1 MIGFDKVS
9 IGIGYDRQ
17 VFRWFCE
24 AMLKHKE
31 RKTKEPKGNAE
42 DGSYCPKKK
51 FGQSWAYTKE
61 KIAKEDTKED
71 II

>member
-1 MIGFDKVS
+1 MIGLDKVS

-17 VFRWFCE
+17 VFRWLCD
-24 AMLKHKE
+24 AMQKHKE
-31 RKTKEPKGNAE
+31 RKIKEPKGNAE

-61 KIAKEDTKED
+61 KIEKEDTKED
-71 II
+71 I

>member
-1 MIGFDKVS
+1 MIDSDSIS

-17 VFRWFCE
+17 LLCWFCD
-24 AMLKHKE
+24 AIQKHKE
-31 RKTKEPKGNAE
+31 RKQKEPKGSAE

-61 KIAKEDTKED
+61 KKEEEEIA
-71 II
+71 